1 MGWGMPNANE
11 FGERV
16 GAKLNGFLWSQWC
29 DCMCQPC
36 LVLVEVVEALVE
48 PMFWSPHAFP
58 VHCVFFVRVH
68 LHVES
73 LERYMYDLY
82 IVDIGA
88 HTRIHKY
95 FWCFYG

>member
-1 MGWGMPNANE
+1 MQNSMCFCGPSG
-11 FGERV
+11 V
-16 GAKLNGFLWSQWC
+16 SV
-29 DCMCQPC
+29 CQPC

-48 PMFWSPHAFP
+48 PMLWSPHACP
-58 VHCVFFVRVH
+58 VHCVFLFFFCVH

-73 LERYMYDLY
+73 LELYMYDFH